1 MPIRILLPDFSI
13 KQNSDFTANLAAVA
27 GVGRGR
33 ESSMYGPL
41 RDVLAVA
48 LGYDRRSI
56 DIDRAGA
63 RGRPDLT
70 VFAPGGRDGS
80 VVPWI
85 VLEAKDERG
94 IVADGTRRAALFAEK
109 AKYIT
114 ADTAW
119 FVFVDPTMM
128 VARPVE
134 RGTSDAGDIEYPLG
148 APNTIDAFAALFAP
162 LAAER
167 AGVPLMLERFREG
180 DEALIGTER
189 LSGDGDP
196 LAQRIARDAFFDGLR
211 ETTGLL
217 QNAVEN
223 ALASTLPKR
232 EAMQAELRGFREAFG
247 EPRFTPYPVRVEG
260 SPRSREESL
269 AHGRAAHALTQRL
282 AREPALARLALDA
295 LPRFAERVGLDPA
308 DKDEAR
314 RIDRFFAIETANL
327 VLARILLIR
336 FLEDHGFFD
345 ETTPD
350 GVVRRRYLCNG
361 GVEAFQGMR
370 RYFGHGYTRLLEEA
384 YRSGAGVYAAAF
396 NETELDW
403 VLALSSPEL
412 SRTVE
417 WAMYRFARYDFTTI
431 KGDVLT
437 GVYDRFLDPSQRK
450 AKGEFYTPPSIARWM
465 LDRLGLDPEDAV
477 LDPACGSGTFVIE
490 RYQQAVGEEAD
501 RGLATYDEAR
511 AAVARIAG
519 NDLNPFSAVLTQ
531 IQLLWHL
538 LAFGA
543 AVRAESLPPLSIAER
558 ANSLVPT
565 ILRDQSSTRFA
576 DIDRDDYA
584 AVIGNPPYVRP
595 ERGLDLDPAARAYF
609 AGEREVD
616 GVVHA
621 GISVDRNL
629 YRLFIYRALDHW
641 CAKRGE
647 GRVGKL
653 AFVLPLGFCSGSD
666 AADVRKLFAPGGR
679 WTIREIVDME
689 LIWRSVFDAD
699 VLPMILIAE
708 ARPARLEDRVTI
720 HLADERC
727 VLAPAVKGGR
737 PTFDLDRAEVAT
749 VSYADVFAPDGRIL
763 TRLTPRRLE
772 VIRKLRACATLNS
785 AAKRYWTKMQGG
797 VISAS
802 ETRPTGLGEAQWRER
817 RLFSRGVTRRG
828 KGKTTCPGH
837 TLWKGENVRT
847 GSLIG
852 NPPFTTVDLDSLD
865 ATRIWSYP
873 EILPDVMFA
882 FPRIEQIPCAAP
894 FNPKT
899 DAFLDTV
906 IVFGPRDDLARFPFD
921 VIFASRIYGFYSI
934 VNLRSPYMNKLRSDI
949 YQSVI
954 AALPW
959 SDTLTAHTEQL
970 LERRALLFA
979 ACLRRFDAGTSLRIE
994 ADALGLRPLRDVFR
1008 AQALGATLIQSET
1021 IAEGEPFSIGDVVVV
1036 GEGETWSVIPDVTAE
1051 AVAITVPTEDLAH
1064 LVAAGLRLAVGT
1076 DLTRTTL
1083 LRLPIPPDLETAQRL
1098 TALSAR
1104 FATDVLEDAVEREVD
1119 RIDAIVGPALGLDDA
1134 DIAFI
1139 QDEMTNDPFLSRIRP
1154 RYPFFTPKQRGRR
1167 TNLERSDRYRAVPPI
1182 KA

>member
-1 MPIRILLPDFSI
+1 LPDFSA
-13 KQNSDFTANLAAVA
+13 KQSNDFKANMAAIA

-33 ESSMYGPL
+33 ESSMYGLL

-48 LGYDRRSI
+48 LGYERRSI
-56 DIDRAGA
+56 DIDRAGT

-70 VFAPGGRDGS
+70 VFAPGGGKDTLI
-80 VVPWI
+80 PWI
-85 VLEAKDERG
+85 VVEAKDEHG
-94 IVADGTRRAALFAEK
+94 IVGDRTRRARLFAEK

-119 FVFVDPTMM
+119 FMFVDPTSI

-134 RGTSDAGDIEYPLG
+134 RGASDAGDIELSIPGTTL
-148 APNTIDAFAALFAP
+148 ATFAEVFAP

-167 AGVPLMLERFREG
+167 AGVPLMLERFRGG
-180 DEALIGTER
+180 DAALIGTDR
-189 LSGDGDP
+189 LSGDGDL

-217 QNAVEN
+217 QDAVEN
-223 ALASTLPKR
+223 ALAATLSRR
-232 EAMQAELRGFREAFG
+232 EAIAAEVGGFRASFG
-247 EPRFTPYPVRVEG
+247 ETHFTPYPVRIEG
-260 SPRSREESL
+260 SPQGREEAL

-282 AREPALARLALDA
+282 AREPALARLTLNA
-295 LPRFAERVGLDPA
+295 LPRFAERAGLDLT

-314 RIDRFFAIETANL
+314 RVDRFFAIETANL

-345 ETTPD
+345 VTTPD
-350 GVVRRRYLCNG
+350 GTVTRRYLCNG

-403 VLALSSPEL
+403 VLALPSPEL
-412 SRTVE
+412 SHTVE
-417 WAMYRFARYDFTTI
+417 WAMYRFSRYDFTTI

-437 GVYDRFLDPSQRK
+437 GVYDRFLDPAQRK

-465 LDRLGLDPEDAV
+465 LDRLDLGPDDSV
-477 LDPACGSGTFVIE
+477 FDPACGSGTFLIE

-501 RGLATYDEAR
+501 RGLASYEEAR

-538 LAFGA
+538 LGFGA
-543 AVRAESLPPLSIAER
+543 AVHAESLPPLSIAER

-565 ILRDQSSTRFA
+565 ILRDQTTTRFG

-584 AVIGNPPYVRP
+584 AVVGNPPYVRP
-595 ERGLDLDPAARAYF
+595 ERGLDLDPAARSYF
-609 AGEREVD
+609 GGARDVD
-616 GVVHA
+616 GIAHEGV
-621 GISVDRNL
+621 SVDRNL

-641 CAKRGE
+641 CANPVG
-647 GRVGKL
+647 GRIGKL

-666 AADVRKLFAPGGR
+666 AADLRRLFAPGGR

-699 VLPMILIAE
+699 VLPMILMAE
-708 ARPARLEDRVTI
+708 ARPARVEDRVTI

-737 PTFDLDRAEVAT
+737 PTFDLNQAEVSTIA
-749 VSYADVFAPDGRIL
+749 YADLFAPDGRIL
-763 TRLTPRRLE
+763 TRLTSRRLE
-772 VIRKLRACATLNS
+772 VIRKLRSCATLKD

-797 VISAS
+797 VIMAS
-802 ETRPTGLGEAQWRER
+802 EARPTGIGEGSWTER

-828 KGKTTCPGH
+828 KGKTADPGH
-837 TLWKGENVRT
+837 VLWKGENIRT
-847 GSLIG
+847 GSMIG
-852 NPPFTTVDLDSLD
+852 SPAFYSVDLSSLD

-873 EILPDVMFA
+873 HVLPTKMYA
-882 FPRIEQIPCAAP
+882 FPLIEQIPVTAP
-894 FNPKT
+894 FDPRM
-899 DAFLDTV
+899 DAVLDTV
-906 IVFGPRDDLARFPFD
+906 VIFGPRTDLGELPFD
-921 VIFASRIYGFYSI
+921 GLLASRIYGYYTI
-934 VNLRSPYMNKLRSDI
+934 LNLRASYMNKLRSHI

-954 AALPW
+954 ADLPW
-959 SDTLTAHTEQL
+959 SEALVAHTDDL
-970 LERRALLFA
+970 VAARTALFA
-979 ACLRRFDAGTSLRIE
+979 ACSRRYDAGTSLRAE
-994 ADALGLRPLRDVFR
+994 AEALGLRPLRDVFL
-1008 AQALGATLIQSET
+1008 ASAPGAKLGLSET
-1021 IAEGEPFSIGDVVVV
+1021 IAGGEPFTVADVGVV
-1036 GEGETWSVIPDVTAE
+1036 GKGDNWSVIPDMTME
-1051 AVAITVPTEDLAH
+1051 AIAVTVPSRETAQLI
-1064 LVAAGLRLAVGT
+1064 AAGLRLAAGT

-1083 LRLPIPPDLETAQRL
+1083 LRLPVPPDADTARRL
-1098 TALSAR
+1098 TDLSAR
-1104 FATDVLEDAVEREVD
+1104 YATDVLEEAVEREVD
-1119 RIDAIVGPALGLDDA
+1119 RIDAIVGPALGLDAA

-1139 QDEMTNDPFLSRIRP
+1139 QDEMANDPFLSRIRP

-1167 TNLERSDRYRAVPPI
+1167 TSLERSDRYQTAR
-1182 KA
+1182 